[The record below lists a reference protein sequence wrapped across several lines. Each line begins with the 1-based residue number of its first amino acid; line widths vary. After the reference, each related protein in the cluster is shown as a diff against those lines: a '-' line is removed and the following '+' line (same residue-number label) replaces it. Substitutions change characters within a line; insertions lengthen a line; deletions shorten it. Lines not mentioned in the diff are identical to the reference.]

1 MARHEPPP
9 GRPGPQRRPLT
20 FSAPIAG
27 AEPLSDC
34 AARATVCRGD
44 PRRVIGMGA
53 TSRSAERATGYCL
66 IPFSPERTLELLSG
80 VLRESGVNL
89 AASRRAGDRIV
100 GRIGRAWSPSA
111 CRVSVEVYPHP
122 GASFVEITCES
133 RRNAA
138 GMAPSALVD
147 RLARAATDTA
157 VKGKAAPDG
166 TTPRGAPALYP
177 KPIKMNAKVCL
188 VGESGVGK
196 TSLIRRFVLDVYG
209 DAYVKTIGTKVTR
222 REVLVFPPNG
232 PPVNVNLLIWDI
244 MGDKGFRDILQRAYF
259 AGARG
264 VLAVA
269 DVTRAP
275 TLGALE
281 SWIESAKET
290 AESVPVLIAGN
301 KSDLSQEAQVVPG
314 DLEDFANDIGGS
326 WMATSAKTGDNVAGA
341 FRRLAVT
348 IAAELLRGTGD
359 AAPAGNRVAP

>member
-1 MARHEPPP
+1 
-9 GRPGPQRRPLT
+9 
-20 FSAPIAG
+20 
-27 AEPLSDC
+27 
-34 AARATVCRGD
+34 
-44 PRRVIGMGA
+44 MGV

-66 IPFSPERTLELLSG
+66 IPFSPKRTLELLSV

-138 GMAPSALVD
+138 GEAPSALVD

-157 VKGKAAPDG
+157 VKGKAAPGG
-166 TTPRGAPALYP
+166 TTPRPEPARGTPALYP

-222 REVLVFPPNG
+222 REVLVFPPDG

-275 TLGALE
+275 TLPALE
-281 SWIESAKET
+281 SWIGSAKET

-301 KSDLSQEAQVVPG
+301 KSDLAQEAQIVPG
-314 DLEDFANDIGGS
+314 DLEDFASDIGGS
-326 WMATSAKTGDNVAGA
+326 WMATSARTGDNVAGA

-348 IAAELLRGTGD
+348 IASGLLRGTDD
-359 AAPAGNRVAP
+359 AAPPEDRVAP